1 MTGKSSR
8 RALLALAC
16 ATMALLGAC
25 SSSEIVD
32 PFTPT
37 RILSVGDGFS
47 DLGQDGKRYTVNDGS
62 INIWTQYI
70 AALYGLPLV
79 ASDQGG
85 LSYARGDALVSSGPN
100 SIVGQVDK
108 LLAANKFAAGDLV
121 VVNGGVADIVT
132 TAARTDITYDQ
143 KVASLNAAGLAMAEQ
158 VNRIVQA
165 GATHIL
171 ASGVWPLGQTPLG
184 TETGQVTNLN
194 NLTLAFNNAFKIGM
208 VNLGANVLWL
218 DTATY
223 YNNVYYNPTAYPPLN
238 NVVTKACT
246 TVLVTD
252 CTPATITPGFDYNTL
267 LFANGVYPTP
277 SGHRLLG
284 SFAQIQ
290 VANRW

>member
-62 INIWTQYI
+62 LNIWTQYM

-100 SIVGQVDK
+100 SIVAQVDK
-108 LLAANKFAAGDLV
+108 LLAANKFVAGDLV

-143 KVASLNAAGLAMAEQ
+143 KVASLNAAGLAMAAQ

-223 YNNVYYNPTAYPPLN
+223 YNNVYFNPTAYPPLTN
-238 NVVTKACT
+238 TVTKACT

>member
-143 KVASLNAAGLAMAEQ
+143 KVASLNAAGLAMAAQ

>member
-85 LSYARGDALVSSGPN
+85 LSYARGDALVSSGAN
-100 SIVGQVDK
+100 SIEAQVDK
-108 LLAANKFAAGDLV
+108 LLAANKFVAGDLV
-121 VVNGGVADIVT
+121 VINGGVADIVT

-143 KVASLNAAGLAMAEQ
+143 KVASLNAAGLAMAAQ

>member
-1 MTGKSSR
+1 
-8 RALLALAC
+8 
-16 ATMALLGAC
+16 MALLGAC

-121 VVNGGVADIVT
+121 VVNGGVADIVI

>member
-62 INIWTQYI
+62 INIWTQYM

-100 SIVGQVDK
+100 SIVGQIDK
-108 LLAANKFAAGDLV
+108 MLAANKFAAGDLV
-121 VVNGGVADIVT
+121 VLNGGLADIVT

-143 KVASLNAAGLAMAEQ
+143 KVANLNAAGLALAEQ

-165 GATHIL
+165 GATHVL
-171 ASGVWPLGQTPLG
+171 ATGVWPLGQTPLG
-184 TETGQVTNLN
+184 TETGQVDNLN
-194 NLTLAFNNAFKIGM
+194 NLSLAFNNAFKIGM
-208 VNLGANVLWL
+208 VNLGANVLYL
-218 DTATY
+218 DSATY
-223 YNNVYYNPTAYPPLN
+223 YSNVYYNPAAYPPLTN
-238 NVVTKACT
+238 TVDKACT

-284 SFAQIQ
+284 QYAQNQ
-290 VANRW
+290 VRNRW

>member
-47 DLGQDGKRYTVNDGS
+47 DLGQDGRRYTVNDGT
-62 INIWTQYI
+62 INIWSQYM

-85 LSYARGDALVSSGPN
+85 LSYARGDALVTGASN
-100 SIVGQVDK
+100 SIEAQVDK
-108 LLAANKFAAGDLV
+108 MLAANKFVAGDLV
-121 VVNGGVADIVT
+121 LMNGGVADIVT

-143 KVASLNAAGLAMAEQ
+143 KVAILNTAGLAMAAQ
-158 VNRIVQA
+158 VNRVVQA
-165 GATHIL
+165 GATHVL
-171 ASGVWPLGQTPLG
+171 ATGVWPLGYTPLG
-184 TETGQVTNLN
+184 TETGQVDNLN
-194 NLTLAFNNAFKIGM
+194 NLSLAFNNAFKIGM
-208 VNLGANVLWL
+208 VNLGTNVLYL
-218 DTATY
+218 DSATY
-223 YNNVYYNPTAYPPLN
+223 YSSVYFNPAAYPPLTN
-238 NVVTKACT
+238 TVNKACT

-267 LFANGVYPTP
+267 LFANEVYPTP

-284 SFAQIQ
+284 QYAQNQ
-290 VANRW
+290 AKNRW

>member
-1 MTGKSSR
+1 M
-8 RALLALAC
+8 
-16 ATMALLGAC
+16 
-25 SSSEIVD
+25 
-32 PFTPT
+32 
-37 RILSVGDGFS
+37 GDGFS
-47 DLGQDGKRYTVNDGS
+47 DLGQDGRRYTVNDGS
-62 INIWTQYI
+62 LNIWTQYM

-100 SIVGQVDK
+100 SIEAQVDK
-108 LLAANKFAAGDLV
+108 MLAANKFAAGDLV
-121 VVNGGVADIVT
+121 VLNGGVADIVT

-143 KVASLNAAGLAMAEQ
+143 KVASLNAAGLAMAAQ

-165 GATHIL
+165 GATHVL
-171 ASGVWPLGQTPLG
+171 AAGVWPLGQTPLG

-218 DTATY
+218 DSATY

-284 SFAQIQ
+284 QYAQNQ
-290 VANRW
+290 VKNRW

>member
-16 ATMALLGAC
+16 ATMAMLGAC

-62 INIWTQYI
+62 INIWSQYM

-85 LSYARGDALVSSGPN
+85 LSYARGDALVSSGTN
-100 SIVGQVDK
+100 SIVAQVDK
-108 LLAANKFAAGDLV
+108 MLAANKFAAGDLV

-132 TAARTDITYDQ
+132 TGARTDITYDQ
-143 KVASLNAAGLAMAEQ
+143 KVASLNAAGLALAEQ
-158 VNRIVQA
+158 VNRLVQA
-165 GATHIL
+165 GATHVL
-171 ASGVWPLGQTPLG
+171 AAGVWPLGQTPLG

-208 VNLGANVLWL
+208 VNLGANVLYL
-218 DTATY
+218 DSATY
-223 YNNVYYNPTAYPPLN
+223 YSNVYYNPTAYPPLN
-238 NVVTKACT
+238 NTVTKACT
-246 TVLVTD
+246 TALVTD

-267 LFANGVYPTP
+267 LFANDVYPTP

-284 SFAQIQ
+284 QYAQNQ
-290 VANRW
+290 VKNRW

>member
-100 SIVGQVDK
+100 SIEAQVDK

-121 VVNGGVADIVT
+121 VINGGVADIVT

-143 KVASLNAAGLAMAEQ
+143 KVASLNAAGLAMAAQ

-238 NVVTKACT
+238 NIVTKACT

>member
-8 RALLALAC
+8 RALAALAC

-62 INIWTQYI
+62 LNIWTQYI
-70 AALYGLPLV
+70 AAVYGLPLV

-85 LSYARGDALVSSGPN
+85 LSYARGDALVSSGAN
-100 SIVGQVDK
+100 SIEAQVDK
-108 LLAANKFAAGDLV
+108 LLAANKFVAGDLV
-121 VVNGGVADIVT
+121 VINGGVADIVT
-132 TAARTDITYDQ
+132 TGARTDITYDQ
-143 KVASLNAAGLAMAEQ
+143 KVASLNAAGLAMAAQ

-223 YNNVYYNPTAYPPLN
+223 YNNVYYNPTAYPPLD

-246 TVLVTD
+246 TALVTD
-252 CTPATITPGFDYNTL
+252 CTPATITPGYDYNTL

-290 VANRW
+290 LANRW

>member
-16 ATMALLGAC
+16 TAMALLGAC

-47 DLGQDGKRYTVNDGS
+47 DLGQDGKRFTVNDGT
-62 INIWTQYI
+62 INIWTQYM

-85 LSYARGDALVSSGPN
+85 LSYARGDALVSGGPN
-100 SIVGQVDK
+100 SIEAQIDK
-108 LLAANKFAAGDLV
+108 MLAANKFAAGDLV
-121 VVNGGVADIVT
+121 VVNGGVTDIVI

-143 KVASLNAAGLAMAEQ
+143 KVASLNSAGLAMAAQ
-158 VNRIVQA
+158 VNRILQA

-171 ASGVWPLGQTPLG
+171 ASGVWPLGYTPLG
-184 TETGQVTNLN
+184 AETGQVTNLN
-194 NLTLAFNNAFKIGM
+194 NLSLAFNNAFKIGM
-208 VNLGANVLWL
+208 VELGANVLYL
-218 DTATY
+218 DSSTY
-223 YNNVYYNPTAYPPLN
+223 YSNVYFNPSAYPPLTN
-238 NVVTKACT
+238 STTKACT
-246 TVLVTD
+246 TVLVTE

-267 LFANGVYPTP
+267 LWANGVYPTP

-284 SFAQIQ
+284 SYAQIQ

>member
-85 LSYARGDALVSSGPN
+85 LSYARGDALVSSGAN
-100 SIVGQVDK
+100 SIEAQVDK

-143 KVASLNAAGLAMAEQ
+143 KVASLNAAGLAMAAQ

-238 NVVTKACT
+238 NTVTKACT